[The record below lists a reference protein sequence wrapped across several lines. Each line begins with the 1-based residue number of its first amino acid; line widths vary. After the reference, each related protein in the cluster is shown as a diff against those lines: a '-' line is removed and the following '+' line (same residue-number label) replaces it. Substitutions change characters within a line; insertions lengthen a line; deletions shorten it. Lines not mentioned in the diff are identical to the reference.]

1 MATNVTHPGWM
12 SVHGVRLEIVE
23 RGQGRPIL
31 WLHGEEGLDPGAQ
44 FLDLLAAHGS
54 VLAPSHPGFGHSPDV
69 ASIDTVDDLSYLYLD
84 VLAERNLRDVTVVGS
99 SLGGWIAAEMAVK
112 CSDRFSGLVLVAP
125 LGIKVGDRET
135 RDIPDI
141 FALPPDEVA
150 RLQYRDPAKVAV
162 DHGQLSDDQ
171 LTVIARNREA
181 TALYA
186 WEPYFH
192 NPKLRQWLHRITL
205 PTLLLSIDS
214 SPPRTTATR
223 SGPPFRARG
232 SRRSIGPA
240 TSRTSKSRRPSSS
253 ASADSSASERR
264 RTLVAM
270 RAWFFSENAYHL
282 LPDSKEY
289 DSIRVKLP
297 NRYYDPK
304 IGADLYHRFIDE
316 WKIAEDLGLEIMVNE
331 HHQTATNLNPSAAVV
346 MGALARDTRKARLLI
361 LGNPI
366 ANRREPVRVAEEMAM
381 VDVYSRGRLECGFV
395 RGVPYEMSAGNHRPT

>member
-1 MATNVTHPGWM
+1 MATNLTQPGWM
-12 SVHGVRLEIVE
+12 TVHGVRLEIVE

-31 WLHGEEGLDPGAQ
+31 WLHGEEGLDPSAQ

-54 VLAPSHPGFGHSPDV
+54 VLAPSHPGFGRSPDV

-150 RLQYRDPAKVAV
+150 RLQYRDPARAAV
-162 DHGQLSDDQ
+162 DHGKLSDDQ

-192 NPKLRQWLHRITL
+192 NPKLRQWLHRIKL
-205 PTLLLSIDS
+205 PTLLL
-214 SPPRTTATR
+214 
-223 SGPPFRARG
+223 
-232 SRRSIGPA
+232 
-240 TSRTSKSRRPSSS
+240 
-253 ASADSSASERR
+253 
-264 RTLVAM
+264 
-270 RAWFFSENAYHL
+270 W
-282 LPDSKEY
+282 
-289 DSIRVKLP
+289 
-297 NRYYDPK
+297 
-304 IGADLYHRFIDE
+304 GADDRFVTAAYYGDAYRGAIPGARFETIDRAGHFPHIE
-316 WKIAEDLGLEIMVNE
+316 E
-331 HHQTATNLNPSAAVV
+331 PAALVERIR
-346 MGALARDTRKARLLI
+346 GFIGERKA
-361 LGNPI
+361 
-366 ANRREPVRVAEEMAM
+366 
-381 VDVYSRGRLECGFV
+381 
-395 RGVPYEMSAGNHRPT
+395 

>member
-12 SVHGVRLEIVE
+12 TVHGVRLEIVE

-162 DHGQLSDDQ
+162 DHGRLSDDQ
-171 LTVIARNREA
+171 LTVIVRNREA

-205 PTLLLSIDS
+205 PTLLLWGADD
-214 SPPRTTATR
+214 RFVTAAYY
-223 SGPPFRARG
+223 GDAFRAAIPGARFETIDRAGHFPHIEEPAALVESIRG
-232 SRRSIGPA
+232 FIG
-240 TSRTSKSRRPSSS
+240 
-253 ASADSSASERR
+253 EE
-264 RTLVAM
+264 
-270 RAWFFSENAYHL
+270 ENAAQIHF
-282 LPDSKEY
+282 P
-289 DSIRVKLP
+289 
-297 NRYYDPK
+297 
-304 IGADLYHRFIDE
+304 G
-316 WKIAEDLGLEIMVNE
+316 G
-331 HHQTATNLNPSAAVV
+331 
-346 MGALARDTRKARLLI
+346 
-361 LGNPI
+361 
-366 ANRREPVRVAEEMAM
+366 
-381 VDVYSRGRLECGFV
+381 RGR
-395 RGVPYEMSAGNHRPT
+395 R